1 MNVTHKFNL
10 DLASQGS
17 SHYINVMQNDKY
29 SRVLEMTLF
38 ANGTPWEP
46 PAGTYAV
53 IRYRKSDGTSGE
65 YNILPDGT
73 NAWKIV
79 KNIVTI
85 ALAPQVCSARETV
98 SLAVTL
104 FNGKEAITTFT
115 VMIYVRSHPNWNG
128 QSEDYYGIVATDPS
142 LSVSGQAADAKKTG
156 DAFAA
161 VNERISQL
169 TALPEGSTTGDAELA
184 DIRVGHDGASYTT
197 AGNAVRQQ
205 FTNMR
210 SEFEQLLNRTMNRV
224 HKVAYWHEVD
234 ANNYLNPLNRWFFP
248 ITVEDVRIESVSLNI
263 HPTTVNATVT
273 IELWS
278 KTADTLE
285 KVKEWDYAIVAN
297 GPSGYMEFP
306 LDTLIKGEAMI
317 SVRSSHYEMIAI
329 GTDST
334 MKKIQD
340 LTSTSLLYSNLLDFT
355 TGGLLGQ
362 VNVCTEIAKND
373 AKPKS
378 LLLVGKKMEYETIQD
393 AVDAAKDGDTIWV
406 HPGIYREQVNA
417 VGKEVHITGVDK
429 STCILID
436 SSANYYTPPLWMN
449 IGSIENMTVIEDA
462 AAPDPNTPD
471 GYLNWAYCIHADSS
485 ETAIGKQLQISNC
498 ILRNAN
504 RACIGIGTFAD
515 YKVIVENCDIYSGRH
530 TDDAPERGA
539 VYFHNCIDSADDQY
553 ISLRNNVIRCDGDNA
568 LYIKATFP
576 AQGSFQMEFINNM
589 CWSAGNGVNNA
600 SVHMETDS
608 TMKLSQ
614 TSYGNNIILLN
625 A

>member
-46 PAGTYAV
+46 PVGSYAV
-53 IRYRKSDGTSGE
+53 IRYCKSDGTSGE

-73 NAWKIV
+73 SAWRIT
-79 KNIVTI
+79 KNVLTV
-85 ALAPQVCSARETV
+85 ALAPQVCSAKDAVT
-98 SLAVTL
+98 LAVTL
-104 FNGKEAITTFT
+104 FNSKKVITTLT

-142 LSVSGQAADAKKTG
+142 LTVSGQAADARATG
-156 DAFAA
+156 EALTTL
-161 VNERISQL
+161 NERISQL
-169 TALPEGSTTGDAELA
+169 ATLSEGSTSGDAELV
-184 DIRVGHDGASYTT
+184 DLRVGHNGASHTS

-205 FTNMR
+205 FTEIR
-210 SEFEQLLNRTMNRV
+210 TEIEQLLTRTMNRV
-224 HKVAYWHEVD
+224 HKVPYWHEVD
-234 ANNYLNPLNRWFFP
+234 ANNFLNPLNRWFFP
-248 ITVEDVRIESVSLNI
+248 TILEDVRIESVSLSI

-273 IELWS
+273 IELWT
-278 KTADTLE
+278 KTADALE
-285 KVKEWDYAIVAN
+285 KANEWVYAIEAN
-297 GPSGYMEFP
+297 GESGYLEFP

-329 GTDST
+329 GVNST

-340 LTSTSLLYSNLLDFT
+340 LTSTSLLYSKLLDFT
-355 TGGLLGQ
+355 SGGLLGQ
-362 VNVCTEIAKND
+362 IRICTEIAKND

-378 LLLVGKKMEYETIQD
+378 LHLVGQNMEYETIQA
-393 AVDAAKDGDTIWV
+393 AVNAAKDGDTIWV

-417 VGKEVHITGVDK
+417 VGKEIHIKGVNK
-429 STCILID
+429 NTCILID

-449 IGSIENMTVIEDA
+449 IGSVENMTIIEDA
-462 AAPDPNTPD
+462 SAPDPNTPD
-471 GYLNWAYCIHADSS
+471 GYLNWAYCIHTDGS
-485 ETAIGKQLQISNC
+485 ETAIGKQMRISNC

-504 RACIGIGTFAD
+504 RACLGIGTFEN
-515 YKVIVENCDIYSGRH
+515 YNVIIENCDIYSGRH
-530 TDDAPERGA
+530 ADDAPERGA
-539 VYFHNCIDSADDQY
+539 AYFHNCIGNAENQH
-553 ISLRNNVIRCDGDNA
+553 ISFRNNVIRCDGDKA
-568 LYIKATFP
+568 VYISGTSP

-589 CWSAGNGVNNA
+589 CWSAGNGKND
-600 SVHMETDS
+600 SCIHMAPDS

-614 TSYGNNIILLN
+614 TSYGNNINLLN